1 VNPEV
6 VMTVAP
12 GQPTACT
19 SDPAVIDLLAT
30 TPIGFIAK
38 QGHVGVQYEFALG
51 NGSTLTPRFD
61 ASYQGPQNGSN
72 TRPAPGSPSD
82 VYGRVGGFTVAN
94 ARLTWANAKRDLEG
108 TLEVSN
114 VFNHYYYYSKF
125 DLTGAGSGTI
135 TGSPGP
141 PLGWSFTVKKRF

>member
-1 VNPEV
+1 
-6 VMTVAP
+6 
-12 GQPTACT
+12 
-19 SDPAVIDLLAT
+19 VINLLAT
-30 TPIGFIAK
+30 TPIGFIQE
-38 QGHVGVQYEFALG
+38 QGHVGIQYAFGLS

-72 TRPAPGSPSD
+72 TRPTPGSPSD

-94 ARLTWANAKRDLEG
+94 ASLILANSKKDLEW
-108 TLEVSN
+108 TLQATN
-114 VFNHYYYYSKF
+114 IFNHYYFYSKF

-141 PLGWSFTVKKRF
+141 PLGWSLTVKKKF